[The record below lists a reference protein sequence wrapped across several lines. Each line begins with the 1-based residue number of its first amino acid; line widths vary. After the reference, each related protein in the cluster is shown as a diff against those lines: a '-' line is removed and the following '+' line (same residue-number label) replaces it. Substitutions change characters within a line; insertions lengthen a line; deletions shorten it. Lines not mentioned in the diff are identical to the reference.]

1 MTQHSP
7 RNLRRPAVE
16 ATTGL
21 SRSTIYSHM
30 QAVLFPTPIR
40 LGPKA
45 GGWLEAEVH
54 AWIEART
61 DERDVA

>member
-1 MTQHSP
+1 
-7 RNLRRPAVE
+7 
-16 ATTGL
+16 
-21 SRSTIYSHM
+21 M
-30 QAVLFPTPIR
+30 QAGFFSKLIR

-45 GGWLEAEVH
+45 VGWLEAEVH